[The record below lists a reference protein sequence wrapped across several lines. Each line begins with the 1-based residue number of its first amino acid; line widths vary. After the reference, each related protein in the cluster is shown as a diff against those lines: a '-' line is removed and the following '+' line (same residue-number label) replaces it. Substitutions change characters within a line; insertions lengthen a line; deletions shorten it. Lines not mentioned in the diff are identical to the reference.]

1 MATTEGK
8 MNVLMQSLDK
18 EVQTAVAERNKSYA
32 PPERRGI
39 HELISEIE
47 EMIGVLDDKVQIVKR
62 RLAEFDSLQSS
73 FYSGDQK

>member
-32 PPERRGI
+32 PPEHRGI

-47 EMIGVLDDKVQIVKR
+47 ELIATLDDKVQIVKR
-62 RLAEFDSLQSS
+62 RLAEFDSLQTR
-73 FYSGDQK
+73 FYGGEK